1 MGYSPRD
8 RKESDT
14 TVFNSVYVVIYF
26 HSYPWT
32 LNSFRAQKLYYLP
45 LNPSRGF
52 AVPGP
57 QLGRHQH
64 PSKNLKSNEVS
75 EQTNKNIYKSKTSRT
90 ESKYSIKLL
99 SLGQFLG
106 CGLFEGRTHV
116 SSIPVLA
123 APNHSA

>member
-1 MGYSPRD
+1 M
-8 RKESDT
+8 
-14 TVFNSVYVVIYF
+14 FNSVYVVIYF
-26 HSYPWT
+26 HPYPWT

-57 QLGRHQH
+57 QLVPHQH

-90 ESKYSIKLL
+90 IESKYSIKV
-99 SLGQFLG
+99 
-106 CGLFEGRTHV
+106 LFIG
-116 SSIPVLA
+116 SVLRLWDF
-123 APNHSA
+123 